1 MCCACSRIRG
11 HFLRSYKVVH
21 GGFGWIDFTLSENL
35 CFNSIQRTVRRE
47 FIFLIVILYRFVIL
61 IYDVSI
67 VRSEKRFR

>member
-1 MCCACSRIRG
+1 MGDLDGSILHYRR
-11 HFLRSYKVVH
+11 
-21 GGFGWIDFTLSENL
+21 TL

-47 FIFLIVILYRFVIL
+47 YIIFLIVILYRFVFL